1 MTRAELR
8 EQVCAVSATL
18 RSSGLGSGDVVVGY
32 VPNVAE
38 AIVAFLATASIG
50 AIWSSVGQD
59 YAPSAARDR
68 FRQLSPKALIAADG
82 YRFNGK
88 AHDRRG
94 DAERLRHDLSES
106 LVAQIMI
113 TRLGE
118 PLPDSAWLS
127 WQQAL
132 AVDYPAAAPT
142 PVPFNHPL
150 WVLFSSGTT
159 GIPKGLVHS
168 HGGVLI
174 EHLKTLG
181 LHYDLHRGDR
191 FFWYTSPSWML
202 WNFQL
207 SALALGASIVC
218 YDGSPTYPDASA
230 LWKIV
235 AGLDVTV
242 FGTSPGYL
250 QAGQHSGLDP
260 AQLGLKS
267 LRILSTTGAP
277 LPAHAHRW
285 ASAALPSG
293 ALTVPTW
300 AGEMSVRNL
309 GVAMEAWSD
318 TGEPLIGEVGELV
331 VTRPMPSMPIGFWND
346 PDGARYREAYFSH
359 YPGVWRHG
367 DWVTITDRGSVV
379 VHGRSDAILNRH
391 GVRMGSADIYGAVET
406 IDAVAESLI
415 VGIEEPDGSYW
426 MPLFV
431 QLRPGAVLDEA
442 LVGQIKDVIRQ
453 KVSPRHVPDVVI
465 QVPGI
470 PHTRTGKKLE
480 VPVKHLLQG
489 RGSQTV
495 LDRDAVDEPDHLDGV
510 VELGRAAR
518 VTSEFP
524 TQNLHTELT
533 PRTGRNSKSDRA
545 ASR

>member
-1 MTRAELR
+1 MPGAQWFTGARLNFAERILAAGDPQDEALVDVDERGAVKNITRAELR
-8 EQVCAVSATL
+8 EQVYGVSATL
-18 RSSGLGSGDVVVGY
+18 RSSGIGPGDVVVGY

-82 YRFNGK
+82 YRLNGK

-230 LWKIV
+230 LWRIV
-235 AGLDVTV
+235 AGLDVSV

-260 AQLGLKS
+260 ARLGLKS

-277 LPAHAHRW
+277 LPAHVHRW
-285 ASAALPSG
+285 ASAALPGVPVIPVSGGTDVVSGFCSG
-293 ALTVPTW
+293 ALTVPIW

-346 PDGARYREAYFSH
+346 PDERAIGGVFFAVPRRLAPRRLGDNHRPRFRGGTWAIRCRPQSTRCANGKRRYLRGGRNHRCGRRVPGRRHRGA
-359 YPGVWRHG
+359 
-367 DWVTITDRGSVV
+367 
-379 VHGRSDAILNRH
+379 GRL
-391 GVRMGSADIYGAVET
+391 
-406 IDAVAESLI
+406 
-415 VGIEEPDGSYW
+415 
-426 MPLFV
+426 
-431 QLRPGAVLDEA
+431 VLDA
-442 LVGQIKDVIRQ
+442 TV
-453 KVSPRHVPDVVI
+453 
-465 QVPGI
+465 
-470 PHTRTGKKLE
+470 RTA
-480 VPVKHLLQG
+480 
-489 RGSQTV
+489 S
-495 LDRDAVDEPDHLDGV
+495 
-510 VELGRAAR
+510 AR
-518 VTSEFP
+518 R
-524 TQNLHTELT
+524 
-533 PRTGRNSKSDRA
+533 RT
-545 ASR
+545 